1 MPVLMTLDLEV
12 PEKAAESRRNFQ
24 LTDWD
29 DFKEELAKQ
38 LCDIP
43 EPHVL
48 TNETQYKRVV
58 DNLMV
63 AIQAAIEHA
72 VPMSRPSPY
81 S

>member
-1 MPVLMTLDLEV
+1 MMLDLKV
-12 PEKAAESRRNFQ
+12 PEKAIESRRNFQ

-29 DFKEELAKQ
+29 GFKEELAKQ

-43 EPHVL
+43 EPHAL
-48 TNETQYKRVV
+48 TTEMQYKSMV
-58 DNLMV
+58 DDLMA

-72 VPMSRPSPY
+72 VPMSWPSPY